1 MAIGPVLSFR
11 AEYSSG
17 MTKMLCED
25 NEEESRDLTL
35 SSLSPI
41 VAGSFQSSII

>member
-1 MAIGPVLSFR
+1 MSFR

-17 MTKMLCED
+17 MTKMICED
-25 NEEESRDLTL
+25 NEEESRDFTL

-41 VAGSFQSSII
+41 VAGSFQSSKI